1 MQLHF
6 EKSSNMYGKMLAKN
20 QEYFLLIL
28 HFKYLSPSQGSNAVS
43 GIGTSFVTCSS
54 KIHNYIVPTISFPL
68 TIEIIPI
75 LFSGQN
81 HLPIDLV
88 KKFFSKY

>member
-28 HFKYLSPSQGSNAVS
+28 HFKYVSPSQGSNAVS
-43 GIGTSFVTCSS
+43 GIG
-54 KIHNYIVPTISFPL
+54 H
-68 TIEIIPI
+68 
-75 LFSGQN
+75 LFYQN
-81 HLPIDLV
+81 T
-88 KKFFSKY
+88 